1 MRISDWSS
9 DVCSSDLAIDAQREV
24 LVDGVRGDRI
34 PDRVRLCVRRRA
46 DRTIGTAMHL
56 AGITRATADREAVR
70 QAVRGPAGERFAGGV
85 RQIRR
90 SVAGDGRT
98 FRDLGALVDIAG
110 ADRTV
115 VREVDVGRQVGKG
128 AVWGTGVLEGCK
140 IGVGGNI

>member
-1 MRISDWSS
+1 
-9 DVCSSDLAIDAQREV
+9 
-24 LVDGVRGDRI
+24 
-34 PDRVRLCVRRRA
+34 
-46 DRTIGTAMHL
+46 MHL

-110 ADRTV
+110 ADRPV
-115 VREVDVGRQVGKG
+115 VRDVADRRQLDALHALLARLQRHAIDGVFRVDLVADR
-128 AVWGTGVLEGCK
+128 GTEQFDVERPRLLEYVPLPPDLLG
-140 IGVGGNI
+140 